1 MSYMNQPLDR
11 FPFEHNGRA
20 FTAHIYADDDST
32 APWQREDGH
41 GPVRELRGS
50 TDYSNRPAKRP
61 GERFLMWDR
70 NWGLAYDWQA
80 ACKLARADGWNA
92 EPYDAPHRIER
103 AVQAD
108 FDRMRAYA
116 EDRWSYVGVCVT
128 PDDDEDADPYA
139 HVLWGI
145 ESDSPDYL
153 REVACE
159 LADECEPV
167 RNFEPL
173 P

>member
-1 MSYMNQPLDR
+1 MDYPLDT
-11 FPFEHNGRA
+11 FAFEHNGRA
-20 FTAHIYADDDST
+20 FTAHIYADDDNS

-41 GPVRELRGS
+41 GPVREVFNPS
-50 TDYSNRPAKRP
+50 PYSHAIPKTP
-61 GERFLMWDR
+61 GERILTSER
-70 NWGLAYDWQA
+70 GRALVYDWRA

-108 FDRMRAYA
+108 FDRMRTYA
-116 EDRWSYVGVCVT
+116 EGEWSYVGVCVT
-128 PDDDEDADPYA
+128 PDDDEDADPYMHA
-139 HVLWGI
+139 LWGI

-159 LADECEPV
+159 LADECEPAYV
-167 RNFEPL
+167 HEFTS
-173 P
+173 